1 MQKIR
6 QGETYPIFINLV
18 QDRQT
23 LTPDMIADMKVCIG
37 KTFSKTYQTG
47 GVGFYEKTKQWYIF
61 PTQQETL
68 SMPVGNHD
76 LCVHVKYK
84 SGYVLIDTIDRIRVL
99 SACCDDVFGGD
110 SGGGQIS
117 GPGGGQIDGK
127 LPGEL
132 VIGIP
137 GKSAYEYAV
146 DGGYT
151 GSETEFTAKLAEDYT
166 VAFGL
171 LVSILRAAK
180 YEEDKTSD
188 IDMLAKLLGVEA
200 GDDPGTDEPDVPD
213 EPDEPEI
220 PDDPVIPKLAT
231 PVIRLETVEEP
242 CEPDEPSDTGNTPAI
257 LGVAILGRTILGKYE
272 SDLPKL
278 NAPTIRLVT
287 VGDDAQKLDTPVI
300 RLEESPVIP
309 EEPEI
314 PKLNTP
320 VIRLDEEI
328 MVLTAPIIELV
339 EV

>member
-18 QDRQT
+18 QNRT
-23 LTPDMIADMKVCIG
+23 ALTPDMIADMKVCIG

-47 GVGFYEKTKQWYIF
+47 GVGFFEKTKQWYIF

-99 SACCDDVFGGD
+99 SSCCGDVFGGD

-151 GSETEFTAKLAEDYT
+151 GSEAAFAAKLAEDYT
-166 VAFGL
+166 EAFGL
-171 LVSILRAAK
+171 LVSILRSAQYA
-180 YEEDKTSD
+180 EDKTSD
-188 IDMLAKLLGVEA
+188 INMLEKLLGVES

-220 PDDPVIPKLAT
+220 PDVPVQVITAALGIARLGYVRLSGIRRKSDEMASALGEAKLGYAQ
-231 PVIRLETVEEP
+231 LGNQY
-242 CEPDEPSDTGNTPAI
+242 DT
-257 LGVAILGRTILGKYE
+257 
-272 SDLPKL
+272 
-278 NAPTIRLVT
+278 
-287 VGDDAQKLDTPVI
+287 
-300 RLEESPVIP
+300 
-309 EEPEI
+309 
-314 PKLNTP
+314 
-320 VIRLDEEI
+320 
-328 MVLTAPIIELV
+328 
-339 EV
+339 